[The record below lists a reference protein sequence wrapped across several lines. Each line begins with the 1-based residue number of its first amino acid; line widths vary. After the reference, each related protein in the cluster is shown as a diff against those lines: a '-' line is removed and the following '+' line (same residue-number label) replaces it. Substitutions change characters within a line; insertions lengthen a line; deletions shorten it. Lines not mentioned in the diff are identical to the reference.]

1 MIKAVVGKCKFC
13 GQEKDLIGAHIIPRK
28 FYLNYES
35 EHYQSIDPFE
45 GKSKTQQAG
54 AIDKNILCHEC
65 DGDIIG
71 EFDKE
76 GYRVLL
82 EEAPKHL
89 VYRDIYQKI
98 YYLRSTDF
106 DYCKLRKFF
115 ISVLWRA
122 SISQLNEFQSINI
135 GPYENKALDI
145 LKGDRE
151 HKTLFKIL
159 VFKDPPN
166 DDTNYMLTIIQKKI
180 GSYFIYNIVMAG
192 YSILIFHNEKNIPI
206 NLKKFYK
213 DYFMAEDNLQVIE
226 DPIMADYKR
235 KGFDKSM
242 WKLYELDFKPK
253 PPKNYKIT

>member
-1 MIKAVVGKCKFC
+1 MKQAKSSICKFC
-13 GQEKDLIGAHIIPRK
+13 GKEKKLIGAHIIPRK

-54 AIDKNILCHEC
+54 AIDKNILCHKC
-65 DGDIIG
+65 DGNIIG

-82 EEAPKHL
+82 EEVPKHL

-98 YYLRSTDF
+98 YHLRSTDF

-122 SISQLNEFQSINI
+122 SISQLKEFQSINL

-159 VFKDPPN
+159 IFKDPPN

-213 DYFMAEDNLQVIE
+213 DYFMAEDNLRVIE

-235 KGFDKSM
+235 KGFDKSKR
-242 WKLYELDFKPK
+242 KLYELGFKPK
-253 PPKNYKIT
+253 PPKNYRIT